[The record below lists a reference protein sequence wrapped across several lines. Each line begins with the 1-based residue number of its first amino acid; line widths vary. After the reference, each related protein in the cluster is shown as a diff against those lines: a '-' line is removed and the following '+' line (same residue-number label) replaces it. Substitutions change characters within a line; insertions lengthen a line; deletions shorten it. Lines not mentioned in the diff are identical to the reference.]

1 MQSLRI
7 SCTADVYRQGFHYQV
22 IKNNGQRPLND
33 WLSEQLKSQIEYIF
47 RGNYGLVSDDELRP
61 LCRDENEI
69 TRMIN
74 VKKFFAF
81 GRIGRQEDLI
91 EQIPVSED
99 LQQIKD
105 SVSIRRIGI
114 TNSKLRTEKKLSL

>member
-1 MQSLRI
+1 M
-7 SCTADVYRQGFHYQV
+7 
-22 IKNNGQRPLND
+22 K
-33 WLSEQLKSQIEYIF
+33 
-47 RGNYGLVSDDELRP
+47 
-61 LCRDENEI
+61 

-114 TNSKLRTEKKLSL
+114 NQLKYGRRRNCRYKPQP